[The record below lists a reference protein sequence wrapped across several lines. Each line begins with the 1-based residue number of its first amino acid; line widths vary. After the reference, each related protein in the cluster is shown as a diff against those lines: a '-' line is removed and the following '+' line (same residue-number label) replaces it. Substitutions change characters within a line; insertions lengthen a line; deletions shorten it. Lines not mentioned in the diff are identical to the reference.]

1 MIRLITSGLIVFG
14 VLAAVAGLSS
24 ALFTTNP
31 VTISGNTF
39 STGTAGLGI
48 ARDWDE
54 GYHESIEGEEFGDLV
69 PGGTKYSQAF
79 WLWNRSTAPIELN
92 LHTQLLDITAGEDLM
107 ENLLI
112 AFACDVGNDNP
123 EDQGPGD
130 GHTDL
135 MSLADWKIKGVIG
148 GLGTLGEKGLPDG
161 HGTDE
166 ARCTMTARL
175 DEKSNAQG
183 ATATFDAEFTGEQ
196 VHEPS

>member
-54 GYHESIEGEEFGDLV
+54 KYEDSIKGEMFDDLV
-69 PGGTKYSQAF
+69 PGGDPAHSDF

-92 LHTQLLDITAGEDLM
+92 LQTELLKITAPDDLKQDLM
-107 ENLLI
+107 I
-112 AFACDVGNDNP
+112 AFSCDVGND
-123 EDQGPGD
+123 GPGD
-130 GHTDL
+130 RDGSIPA
-135 MSLADWKIKGVIG
+135 MSLADWEKKGVIG
-148 GLGTLGEKGLPDG
+148 KLGILGENGPPDG
-161 HGTDE
+161 KGTDE
-166 ARCTMTARL
+166 ARCTMTANL

-183 ATATFDAEFTGEQ
+183 ETATFDAQFTGEQ
-196 VHEPS
+196 KL

>member
-48 ARDWDE
+48 SLDWDE
-54 GYHESIEGEEFGDLV
+54 RYAESIEGKTFENLV
-69 PGGTKYSQAF
+69 PGGDPEHFNF
-79 WLWNRSTAPIELN
+79 WLWNSSTAPIELN
-92 LHTQLLDITAGEDLM
+92 LWTQLLQITAPDDLKQ
-107 ENLLI
+107 NLMI
-112 AFACDVGNDNP
+112 AFSCDVGNDG
-123 EDQGPGD
+123 EGPGD
-130 GHTDL
+130 GSIPA
-135 MSLADWKIKGVIG
+135 MSLAGWKEKGVIG
-148 GLGTLGEKGLPDG
+148 QLGTLGETGAPDG

-166 ARCTMTARL
+166 ARCTMTAHL

-183 ATATFDAEFTGEQ
+183 ATATFDAKFTGQ
-196 VHEPS
+196 QKPS